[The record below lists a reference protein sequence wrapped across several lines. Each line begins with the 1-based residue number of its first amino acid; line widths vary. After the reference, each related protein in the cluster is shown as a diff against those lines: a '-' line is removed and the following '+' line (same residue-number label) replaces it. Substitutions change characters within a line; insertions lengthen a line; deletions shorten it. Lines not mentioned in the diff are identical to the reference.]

1 MAPEGASSS
10 LDRVL
15 VTAFQAG
22 DDHAFDEIF
31 KRYHQRVASVCSR
44 MLRSPQDVEEATQE
58 TFLKAYQALGRF
70 NGNYYLGAWLARIAT
85 NVCVDHLR
93 SKSRSNLVAL
103 PEDQDDISVEPGP
116 EDLVVGAHPRLE
128 RAIQDIQPLHA
139 SALALRA
146 VEGLSHQ
153 EIAGRLRMTPTQVKA
168 LLHRARGSL
177 RRAFDKAEGWA
188 LAPLFGFRHLFNERT
203 TSDAGRIASISP
215 SAAPFLL
222 ERVAAA
228 SAMLVAAALS
238 GVPSTP
244 APEAPPASR
253 NPAAVAAV
261 PPRFE
266 DVGSAYSIGSS
277 APSSDG
283 SASAALPGEES
294 DGSIELA
301 APIDLTAEIDRALKE
316 RPAPG
321 APDHRPEDGRDDPIG
336 PGAAEGE
343 KVAKKVRKAVETV
356 KDTVLP

>member
-1 MAPEGASSS
+1 MPPEGVSST

-31 KRYHQRVASVCSR
+31 KRYHHRVAGVCSR

-70 NGNYYLGAWLARIAT
+70 NGSYYLGAWLARIAA

-103 PEDQDDISVEPGP
+103 PEDQDDISIEPGP

-153 EIAGRLRMTPTQVKA
+153 EIAGRLRMTPSQVKA

-177 RRAFDKAEGWA
+177 RRAWDKAEGWA
-188 LAPLFGFRHLFNERT
+188 LAPLLGFRHLFNDRT
-203 TSDAGRIASISP
+203 TTDAGRLASISP

-222 ERVAAA
+222 ERVAA
-228 SAMLVAAALS
+228 SAMLMAAALGGIPAS
-238 GVPSTP
+238 PDVKAPSSTR
-244 APEAPPASR
+244 PPAS
-253 NPAAVAAV
+253 VAAV
-261 PPRFE
+261 PPRFHHVE
-266 DVGSAYSIGSS
+266 TGADASRVTASAQPAASSVDAAEEGSS
-277 APSSDG
+277 VD
-283 SASAALPGEES
+283 
-294 DGSIELA
+294 LA
-301 APIDLTAEIDRALKE
+301 APINLAAKIEKALKD
-316 RPAPG
+316 RPSPEAPNHSSDESKG
-321 APDHRPEDGRDDPIG
+321 GGPIG
-336 PGAAEGE
+336 PSAAEGE
-343 KVAKKVRKAVETV
+343 KAVKKVRKAAETI
-356 KDTVLP
+356 KDSVLP

>member
-1 MAPEGASSS
+1 MTAEGEPSSG

-22 DDHAFDEIF
+22 DDQAFDEIF
-31 KRYHQRVASVCSR
+31 KRYHQRVAAVCSR

-58 TFLKAYQALGRF
+58 TFLKAYTALGRF
-70 NGNYYLGAWLARIAT
+70 NGNFYLGAWLARIAT

-93 SKSRSNLVAL
+93 VKSRSNLVAL

-128 RAIQDIQPLHA
+128 RAIQEIQPLHA

-153 EIAGRLRMTPTQVKA
+153 EIAGRLRMTPSQVKA

-188 LAPLFGFRHLFNERT
+188 LAPLFAFRHLFNDRT
-203 TSDAGRIASISP
+203 TTDAGRIASVSP
-215 SAAPFLL
+215 SAAPYLL
-222 ERVAAA
+222 EKVAAA

-244 APEAPPASR
+244 TPDPSTGTRPPAV
-253 NPAAVAAV
+253 VAAV
-261 PPRFE
+261 PPRLE
-266 DVGSAYSIGSS
+266 ENPAVSGAGSS
-277 APSSDG
+277 VASSVAESGADAHEASKPGSVELTAPVD
-283 SASAALPGEES
+283 
-294 DGSIELA
+294 LA
-301 APIDLTAEIDRALKE
+301 AEIEKLKE
-316 RPAPG
+316 RPEG
-321 APDHRPEDGRDDPIG
+321 QAPDHRPEDQQGNPIG
-336 PGAAEGE
+336 PSAAEGE
-343 KVAKKVRKAVETV
+343 KIAKKVRKTVETV

>member
-15 VTAFQAG
+15 VTAFKAG

-31 KRYHQRVASVCSR
+31 KMYHHRVAGVCSR

-70 NGNYYLGAWLARIAT
+70 NGNFYLGAWLARIAT

-116 EDLVVGAHPRLE
+116 EELVVGAYPRLE

-153 EIAGRLRMTPTQVKA
+153 EIAGRLRMSPSQVKA

-177 RRAFDKAEGWA
+177 RRAWDKAEGWA
-188 LAPLFGFRHLFNERT
+188 LAPLFGFRHLFNDRA
-203 TSDAGRIASISP
+203 TSDAGRIASVTP

-228 SAMLVAAALS
+228 SAVLVAAALS
-238 GVPSTP
+238 GVPSTS
-244 APEAPPASR
+244 APDPSTGTRP
-253 NPAAVAAV
+253 PAAVSAV
-261 PPRFE
+261 PPRLE
-266 DVGSAYSIGSS
+266 ENAAASGAGSS
-277 APSSDG
+277 TPSRVAETAAVANEASEPG
-283 SASAALPGEES
+283 SV
-294 DGSIELA
+294 ELA
-301 APIDLTAEIDRALKE
+301 APVDLAAEIQKALKDRSE
-316 RPAPG
+316 G
-321 APDHRPEDGRDDPIG
+321 QAPDHRDEGQQGDPIG

-343 KVAKKVRKAVETV
+343 KVAKKARKAVETV

>member
-1 MAPEGASSS
+1 MATEGFSSG

-22 DDHAFDEIF
+22 DDQAFDEIF
-31 KRYHQRVASVCSR
+31 KRYHQRVAAVCSR

-116 EDLVVGAHPRLE
+116 EELVVGEHPRLE
-128 RAIQDIQPLHA
+128 RAIRDIQPLHA

-188 LAPLFGFRHLFNERT
+188 LAPLFGFRHFFNERT
-203 TSDAGRIASISP
+203 TSDAGRIASMSP

-238 GVPSTP
+238 GVPSAP
-244 APEAPPASR
+244 APEAPATSR
-253 NPAAVAAV
+253 GPAAVAAV

-266 DVGSAYSIGSS
+266 DVRAVPGGASS
-277 APSSDG
+277 ALSPDQ
-283 SASAALPGEES
+283 SAPAVTGEDAE
-294 DGSIELA
+294 GSIELA
-301 APIDLTAEIDRALKE
+301 APIDLPAEIDKALKD
-316 RPAPG
+316 RPSPD
-321 APDHRPEDGRDDPIG
+321 APDHRPEEGRGDPIG

-343 KVAKKVRKAVETV
+343 KVVKKIRKAAETV
-356 KDTVLP
+356 KETVLP